1 MGVWVK
7 AISGFGLALVVVT
20 LLPRGSADGEP
31 PIRMLLSIGILV
43 IALTTGAL
51 YLGLR
56 SDLKLPARVAL
67 YFVAYNALIVAVKFV
82 LAPRALYDS
91 NQTRSFESLL
101 GEGPLLIG
109 AGALV
114 LILYAGVLWLLYR
127 LARLTMNVHD
137 DVRPRGSLLTGGIF
151 AFGAT
156 LTAAVVLSIGGL
168 VLVSGAGT
176 QYLDFVFSSAL
187 SLAIAVTLAVASA
200 LVLLGFRSVSDGRRA
215 VVDASVLLNLF
226 WVGLAF
232 LGLYHVLWVVYL
244 LVLTSIWPLKVIVP
258 K

>member
-1 MGVWVK
+1 
-7 AISGFGLALVVVT
+7 
-20 LLPRGSADGEP
+20 
-31 PIRMLLSIGILV
+31 MLLSIGILV

-56 SDLKLPARVAL
+56 SDLKLPSRVAL
-67 YFVAYNALIVAVKFV
+67 YFAAYNALIVVVKFV
-82 LAPRALYDS
+82 LAPRALYET
-91 NQTRSFESLL
+91 NQSRSLESVL
-101 GEGPLLIG
+101 GGGPLLVG

-114 LILYAGVLWLLYR
+114 LALYVAAFWILYRV
-127 LARLTMNVHD
+127 ARMTMNVRD
-137 DVRPRGSLLTGGIF
+137 DIRPRSGLLTGGIF
-151 AFGAT
+151 AFGASV
-156 LTAAVVLSIGGL
+156 TAMVVVGIGGL
-168 VLVSGAGT
+168 VVVSGAGT
-176 QYLDFVFSSAL
+176 QYLDFVFASAL
-187 SLAIAVTLAVASA
+187 SLAIAVTLAMASA
-200 LVLLGFRSVSDGRRA
+200 LVLLGFRSVARGKRA